1 MMQTQSTIRL
11 INSNIDN
18 NWIQMPT
25 SRYER
30 VLKVPF
36 KRLGIGE
43 EDHGQANSSD
53 CKAYKSKI
61 KRLVPSVGNLKRS
74 KLVAGLPSKTVN
86 SGAKR
91 LKEVGNN
98 DAKSSV
104 RFHSADSFLRSRD
117 LVLNRMPLQAASILG
132 KNVQGSNIVVEDLLQ
147 RPSTAKPFLSLK
159 TSRERVKKHREIIQH
174 SGPRVL
180 DSEKGRLSHVQT
192 LQLFRGLMKEPL
204 SFLELRGRFGVSKQT
219 VKRLVRNRLLKETW
233 GPKAVGVRF
242 VLSDKGE
249 AYLKELEAAAKYKP
263 NAQKSVVIRLKQT
276 TPL

>member
-1 MMQTQSTIRL
+1 MMQTWSTIRL

-18 NWIQMPT
+18 DWIQMPT

-36 KRLGIGE
+36 KRLDTE
-43 EDHGQANSSD
+43 AENHGQANSLRRKVEKSD
-53 CKAYKSKI
+53 VKMVHSI
-61 KRLVPSVGNLKRS
+61 NNLKRS
-74 KLVAGLPSKTVN
+74 KLLATLPRKTLD

-91 LKEVGNN
+91 LKEVDDNN
-98 DAKSSV
+98 AKSSV
-104 RFHSADSFLRSRD
+104 RFHSADSSLRSRD
-117 LVLNRMPLQAASILG
+117 FVLNRIPLQAASILG
-132 KNVQGSNIVVEDLLQ
+132 KNVRGSNIVADGLLQ
-147 RPSTAKPFLSLK
+147 RPDMAGPFLSLK
-159 TSRERVKKHREIIQH
+159 TSRERVKKHGEIIQH

-204 SFLELRGRFGVSKQT
+204 SFLELRGGFGVSKQT
-219 VKRLVRNRLLKETW
+219 VKRLVRNGLLKETW

-242 VLSDKGE
+242 VLSDKGQ
-249 AYLKELEAAAKYKP
+249 AYLKGLEAAAKYKP
-263 NAQKSVVIRLKQT
+263 NAHKSAVIRLKQL